1 MLAPTVRDGRVASD
15 WLRAEGTF
23 HLELAVA
30 AQSAR
35 LAREEITL
43 QAEIGPLLWLAHA
56 HAGAHDDAASAHE
69 RLTEAVA
76 RGDGVL
82 ARSLLENHVQEL
94 VRALR
99 PLHHEARRSR

>member
-1 MLAPTVRDGRVASD
+1 MRDGRVASE

-35 LAREEITL
+35 LAREEIML

-56 HAGAHDDAASAHE
+56 HADAHDDAAASHE
-69 RLTEAVA
+69 RLARAVA
-76 RGDGVL
+76 RGRRGRAP
-82 ARSLLENHVQEL
+82 ARSWRSTCTQLVQ
-94 VRALR
+94 ALR